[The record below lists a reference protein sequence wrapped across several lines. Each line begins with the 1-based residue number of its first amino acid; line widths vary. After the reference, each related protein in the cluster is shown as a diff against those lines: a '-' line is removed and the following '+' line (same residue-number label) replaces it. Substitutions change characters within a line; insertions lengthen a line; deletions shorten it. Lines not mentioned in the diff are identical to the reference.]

1 MSEPT
6 NCKTESICFY
16 SQYMFSQSVLKLLGQ
31 FDDWKPVLRKLGQIL
46 VAVTPDPQI
55 GNYVE
60 VGKIFNNRLH
70 FLNAY
75 LYVNKT
81 GGKSAT
87 SPSIET
93 CCALQRLVLLFMG
106 GFLFEKFQNQQSPD
120 VLAKMDKYSFAKT
133 SIETVTQDKKNVLY
147 ALGYDV
153 AIYSWLNE
161 RPGGFEIV
169 EKKKRGKQI
178 TAKTDN
184 IKIVES
190 RMSRMTAKH
199 EMVVGKVGSLE
210 SKFEGL
216 SEKFEGM
223 SGQMQQMMDW
233 MTKQNV
239 AKKPKKGKKKKK
251 PLQDPE
257 NNPIPNIA
265 IESKTDEQEEQGDN
279 EDLDNEEE

>member
-1 MSEPT
+1 
-6 NCKTESICFY
+6 
-16 SQYMFSQSVLKLLGQ
+16 
-31 FDDWKPVLRKLGQIL
+31 
-46 VAVTPDPQI
+46 
-55 GNYVE
+55 
-60 VGKIFNNRLH
+60 
-70 FLNAY
+70 
-75 LYVNKT
+75 
-81 GGKSAT
+81 
-87 SPSIET
+87 
-93 CCALQRLVLLFMG
+93 MG

-120 VLAKMDKYSFAKT
+120 VLAKMDKYSFAQT
-133 SIETVTQDKKNVLY
+133 SIANITKDKKNVLY

-199 EMVVGKVGSLE
+199 EELKEMVVGKVGSLE

-223 SGQMQQMMDW
+223 SGKMQQMMDW
-233 MTKQNV
+233 MTKQNL

-251 PLQDPE
+251 TLQDPE
-257 NNPIPNIA
+257 NDPIPNIA

-279 EDLDNEEE
+279 EDSDNEEE

>member
-1 MSEPT
+1 
-6 NCKTESICFY
+6 
-16 SQYMFSQSVLKLLGQ
+16 MFSQSVLKLLGQ

-87 SPSIET
+87 SPPIET
-93 CCALQRLVLLFMG
+93 CRALQRLVLLFMG

-133 SIETVTQDKKNVLY
+133 SIEKVTKDKENVLY

-153 AIYSWLNE
+153 AIYSWMNE
-161 RPGGFEIV
+161 RPGGFETV
-169 EKKKRGKQI
+169 EKKKRAKQI
-178 TAKTDN
+178 NAKKDST
-184 IKIVES
+184 KILES
-190 RMSRMTAKH
+190 RMSRMKAKH
-199 EMVVGKVGSLE
+199 EDFKEIVAGKFGSLE

-216 SEKFEGM
+216 SEQFAGM
-223 SGQMQQMMDW
+223 SGQMEQMMDW
-233 MTKQNV
+233 MTTQKV

-257 NNPIPNIA
+257 NSPISIIA
-265 IESKTDEQEEQGDN
+265 IDAKTDEEGQGEN
-279 EDLDNEEE
+279 EHPDKDEK